1 MRSRGEG
8 GEKLVGGRY
17 HARRVQRLAWCSW
30 AGKFAL
36 GCALLFGPA
45 RELPAAP
52 RGDSRLVV
60 MAEEQVLDSWA
71 LLETIAREFE
81 RAHPGLAVQL
91 LDEGGASGM
100 RDKIK
105 FFLAGELQLDLARID
120 ITEFAAF
127 VREGAL
133 VDLETFAAADPGF
146 HPAETWDFALQA
158 CRDERGHLYGLPSTF
173 TPYVMYYNRDLL
185 ERAGVGVPR
194 ADWTWQDF
202 LEAARKCTRDLDG
215 DGRTDQYGISL
226 TQWLQAV
233 VPWVWQSGGDLLS
246 ADRTR
251 SRLAEPE
258 ALHAFEFL
266 HRLLHEE
273 QVASFDASFA
283 NQFSQGLFQAG
294 KAAFYGPVGYWET
307 YRFRGIDSFRWDVA
321 PLPQAQSAATSVA
334 MTVYVVPRTSAHPEL
349 AWQFL
354 RELAGPRFQAELA
367 RIGNG
372 VPGLVAVA
380 RSPDFLKPDVP
391 PESEQVFLDVL
402 SQARLMPPLANW
414 KKIEALCQAELEGI
428 LLVRDTDVRA
438 ACQRMAQ
445 KTDEFLLRERQ
456 RLERPRA
463 PVGVLEVGF
472 AAGALALAAFLLLR
486 RSRREGPLA
495 RAEARSAGLLLVP
508 WAAGFLLFLVGPA
521 AGALLLA
528 LCDWS
533 PLAPLDE
540 ARWVG
545 AENLGRLVHDPTL
558 VSSVRATLLYA
569 LASVPL
575 SLAAALGLALLLA
588 RAGRWPALVRTLVFV
603 PAIVSPV
610 ILGALWR
617 WILDPEGG
625 PLNRALALGG
635 IEGPRWLLDPAW
647 VVPSFVAVALWGV
660 GAQMLV
666 FVAALQTVDPA
677 LEEAARIDG
686 AGAWRRFVHV
696 TLPHLSPVILFN
708 AITGSVAAFQIFAQ
722 PYVMTQGG
730 PGDASRFLALYVYE
744 TGFRHFDMGY
754 ASAVAWTLC
763 LLLFA
768 ALALLTF
775 STRRF
780 VHYRA
785 GGASP

>member
-1 MRSRGEG
+1 M
-8 GEKLVGGRY
+8 LVRGRY
-17 HARRVQRLAWCSW
+17 HAARVQRLASLPDPR
-30 AGKFAL
+30 KIAL
-36 GCALLFGPA
+36 GAGAALLVSGA
-45 RELPAAP
+45 LAAHP
-52 RGDSRLVV
+52 RGGERLVV
-60 MAEEQVLDSWA
+60 MAEEQVLDSWP

-81 RAHPGLAVQL
+81 RAHPGFRVQL

-120 ITEFAAF
+120 ITEFAAY

-133 VDLETFAAADPGF
+133 VDLEPFARADRDF
-146 HPAETWDFALQA
+146 HPEQTWSFALEA
-158 CRDERGHLYGLPSTF
+158 CRDARGHLFGLPSTF

-185 ERAGVGVPR
+185 ERAGVAPPR
-194 ADWTWQDF
+194 AGWTWDEF
-202 LEAARKCTRDLDG
+202 LDAARRTTIDADH
-215 DGRTDQYGISL
+215 DGRAEQYGISL

-233 VPWVWQSGGDLLS
+233 VPWIWQNGGDLLD
-246 ADRTR
+246 AGRTR

-258 ALHAFEFL
+258 AVEAFEFL

-273 QVASFDASFA
+273 KVASFDASFA

-307 YRFRGIDSFRWDVA
+307 YRFRGLDSFRWDVA
-321 PLPQAQSAATSVA
+321 PLPRAKSAATSVA

-349 AWQFL
+349 AWRFL

-372 VPGLVAVA
+372 VPGLVSVA
-380 RSPDFLKPDVP
+380 RSPDFLKPGVP

-402 SQARLMPPLANW
+402 EHARLLPPLANW

-438 ACQRMAQ
+438 ACGRMAL
-445 KTDEFLLRERQ
+445 KTDEFLARERE
-456 RLERPRA
+456 RADRPRA
-463 PVGVLEVGF
+463 PLGVLEVGF
-472 AAGALALAAFLLLR
+472 AASALALIAFLLLR

-495 RAEARSAGLLLVP
+495 RAEARSAGLLLIP

-540 ARWVG
+540 LRWVG
-545 AENLGRLVHDPTL
+545 TQNLERLAQDATL
-558 VSSVRATLLYA
+558 ASSIRATLSYA

-575 SLAAALGLALLLA
+575 SLAAALGLALLLS
-588 RAGRWPALVRTLVFV
+588 RAGRWSSLVRTLVFV

-617 WILDPEGG
+617 WILDPERGA
-625 PLNRALALGG
+625 LNRALALAGF
-635 IEGPRWLLDPAW
+635 EGPRWLLDPDW
-647 VVPSFVAVALWGV
+647 VVPSFVVVALWGV

-686 AGAWRRFVHV
+686 ASAWRRFLHV
-696 TLPHLSPVILFN
+696 TLPQLSPVLLFN
-708 AITGSVAAFQIFAQ
+708 AITGTVAAFQIFAQ

-754 ASAVAWTLC
+754 ASALAWTLC
-763 LLLFA
+763 LLLLA
-768 ALALLTF
+768 ALALLTL

-785 GGASP
+785 GGAQP

>member
-1 MRSRGEG
+1 M
-8 GEKLVGGRY
+8 
-17 HARRVQRLAWCSW
+17 QRLASLQGP
-30 AGKFAL
+30 GKIAL
-36 GCALLFGPA
+36 GALALLLAGEA
-45 RELPAAP
+45 RAAALH
-52 RGDSRLVV
+52 GTERLVV
-60 MAEEQVLDSWA
+60 MAEEQTLDSWS
-71 LLETIAREFE
+71 LLETIARRFE
-81 RAHPGLAVQL
+81 AAHPPLAVQL
-91 LDEGGASGM
+91 LDEGGASGS

-105 FFLAGELQLDLARID
+105 FFLAGELPLDVARID

-133 VDLETFAAADPGF
+133 VDLEPFAQADRAF
-146 HPAETWDFALQA
+146 HPEETWGFALDA
-158 CRDERGHLYGLPSTF
+158 CRDGRGHLYGLPSTF

-185 ERAGVGVPR
+185 ERAGVALPHAG
-194 ADWTWQDF
+194 WTWEEF
-202 LEAARKCTRDLDG
+202 LDAARRTTLDTDH
-215 DGRTDQYGISL
+215 DGRIDQYGISL

-233 VPWVWQSGGDLLS
+233 VPWIWQNGGDLL
-246 ADRTR
+246 DEPRTH

-258 ALHAFEFL
+258 AVGAFQFL

-273 QVASFDASFA
+273 RVASFDASFA

-307 YRFRGIDSFRWDVA
+307 YRFRSIDAFRWDVA
-321 PLPQAQSAATSVA
+321 ALPRAKAEATSVA
-334 MTVYVVPRTSAHPEL
+334 MTVYVVPRTSRHPEL

-354 RELAGPRFQAELA
+354 RELAGPEYQTRLA
-367 RIGNG
+367 RMGNG
-372 VPGLVAVA
+372 VPGLISIA
-380 RSPDFLKPDVP
+380 RSPEFLKPDVP

-402 SQARLMPPLANW
+402 PHARLMPPLANW

-428 LLVRDTDVRA
+428 LLVPGTDVPA
-438 ACQRMAQ
+438 ACARMAA
-445 KTDEFLLRERQ
+445 KTDEFLARERG

-463 PVGVLEVGF
+463 PVGVLEAGL
-472 AAGALALAAFLLLR
+472 AASALALLAFLLLR
-486 RSRREGPLA
+486 RSRREGALA
-495 RAEARSAGLLLVP
+495 RGEARAAGVLLAP
-508 WAAGFLLFLVGPA
+508 WAAGFLLFLFGPA
-521 AGALLLA
+521 VGSLLLA

-533 PLAPLDE
+533 PLAPLAE

-545 AENLGRLVHDPTL
+545 TDNLVRLAHDDTL
-558 VSSVRATLLYA
+558 ASSVRATLVYA
-569 LASVPL
+569 CASVPL
-575 SLAAALGLALLLA
+575 GLACALGLALLLS
-588 RAGRWPALVRTLVFV
+588 RLGRLPALVRTLVFV

-617 WILDPEGG
+617 WILDPERGVA
-625 PLNRALALGG
+625 NRLLAQLS
-635 IEGPRWLLDPAW
+635 IDGPRWLLDPDW
-647 VVPSFVAVALWGV
+647 VVPSFVGIALWSV

-666 FVAALQTVDPA
+666 FVAALQTLDPA

-686 AGAWRRFVHV
+686 ASAWRRLWHV
-696 TLPHLSPVILFN
+696 TLPQLSPVILFN

-754 ASAVAWTLC
+754 ASAVAWALC
-763 LLLFA
+763 LLLLA
-768 ALALLTF
+768 ALALLTL

-785 GGASP
+785 GGSAA